1 MLENTLRGWAEEA
14 RELSDDVLTG
24 WTPKKK
30 AVA

>member
-14 RELSDDVLTG
+14 RELSGDVLTG
-24 WTPKKK
+24 WTPKK